1 MINYLKQQKIGNKKR
16 FKYKNFNYFLWL
28 FSTKTAVEAVN
39 SLMAQ
44 LIKERL
50 FNQVT
55 FHG

>member
-1 MINYLKQQKIGNKKR
+1 MIKI
-16 FKYKNFNYFLWL
+16 KNQTFADL

-39 SLMAQ
+39 SLMSQ

-55 FHG
+55 FPS